1 MPEDG
6 KDEVYD
12 NVMSEINELEE
23 ELKAELKT
31 IRKKTGSVTSHIYT
45 GLIGANFREWP

>member
-12 NVMSEINELEE
+12 NIMSEINELEE

-31 IRKKTGSVTSHIYT
+31 IRKKTGYVYKSHIC
-45 GLIGANFREWP
+45 WPVWS